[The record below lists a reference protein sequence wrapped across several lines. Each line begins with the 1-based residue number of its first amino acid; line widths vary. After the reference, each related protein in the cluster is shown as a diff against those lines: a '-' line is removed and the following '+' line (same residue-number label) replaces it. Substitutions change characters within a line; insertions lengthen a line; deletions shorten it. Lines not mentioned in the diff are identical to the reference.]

1 MWIFLSFVFLLFVL
15 FIVSAVWSAVEDHR
29 EEVIYARLT
38 NRPSNVEM
46 IYTDTKLAEFNRG
59 DKGKV
64 LSTKEVIKV
73 VNGYPHKY
81 FKVVFENGKELLVH
95 VSCIKW
101 ISYIEEQT
109 NTEKNVNKQETLL

>member
-1 MWIFLSFVFLLFVL
+1 MLGIFIL
-15 FIVSAVWSAVEDHR
+15 SAVMSHN
-29 EEVIYARLT
+29 EETTYARLT

-46 IYTDTKLAEFNRG
+46 CCTDTKLAEFKRG

-64 LSTKEVIKV
+64 LSTKEVTKV

-81 FKVVFENGKELLVH
+81 FNVVFENGKELLVH

-101 ISYIEEQT
+101 ISYIED
-109 NTEKNVNKQETLL
+109 KNKNDEPTLI